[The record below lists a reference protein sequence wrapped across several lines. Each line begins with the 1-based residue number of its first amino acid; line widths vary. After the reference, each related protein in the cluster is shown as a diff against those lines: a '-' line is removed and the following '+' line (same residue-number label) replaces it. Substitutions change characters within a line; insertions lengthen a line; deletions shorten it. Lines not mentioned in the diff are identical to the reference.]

1 MVTPCSALP
10 DHALADLL
18 GAWGLSIVW
27 LPADAT
33 IPGSYWGEPEAGLV
47 GAQLYLRPDTPVHSA
62 LHEACH
68 WICMGEVRRAG
79 LHTDAG
85 GSDTEENAVCYLQCL
100 LAEQLSGYS
109 RAQVFADM
117 DAWGYTFILGSA
129 SAWFVGDVD
138 DARRWLLANRLID
151 DSDRVQL
158 SLSSAAS
165 SPGANAALAND

>member
-68 WICMGEVRRAG
+68 WICMDDARRAG

-85 GSDTEENAVCYLQCL
+85 GTDTEENAVCYLQCL
-100 LAEQLSGYS
+100 LAEQLRGYS

-117 DAWGYTFILGSA
+117 DAWGYSFILGSA
-129 SAWFVGDVD
+129 SAWFVGDSD
-138 DARRWLLANRLID
+138 DAQSWLREHRLLSAVIKTPIGPSPP
-151 DSDRVQL
+151 DSDPCVV
-158 SLSSAAS
+158 
-165 SPGANAALAND
+165 

>member
-18 GAWGLSIVW
+18 GPWGLSIVW
-27 LPADAT
+27 LPADAA

-68 WICMGEVRRAG
+68 WLCMDDARRAG

-85 GSDTEENAVCYLQCL
+85 GTDTEENAVCYLQCL
-100 LAEQLSGYS
+100 LAEQLRGYS
-109 RAQVFADM
+109 RAQVFTDM
-117 DAWGYTFILGSA
+117 DAWGYSFILGSA
-129 SAWFVGDVD
+129 SAWFVGDVE

-151 DSDRVQL
+151 NNDRVQL
-158 SLSSAAS
+158 NPWSAVSRSA
-165 SPGANAALAND
+165 ANAALASD